1 MIGIVARKEGR
12 RKVTYRPARRSGGEH
27 AGAIA
32 PGATGGTPRE
42 IVDALRRPHYIK
54 ASNRP
59 IPESAGA
66 HKMAINGSPPP
77 GRRAAVVAGLRTP
90 FVKAGTEFR
99 SLSAVDLGALV
110 VNELVV
116 RSGIPREEFDSVV
129 FGQVI
134 PSPTVTLIGR
144 EIVLRTQLPRSVQA
158 HTVARACATSIQTT
172 TDAAD
177 QIRLGHSD
185 CAISGGAESVS
196 DAPIFASRPLAQG
209 LVELSRARTVG
220 EKARIFARLRP
231 KDFAPV
237 PTALKEPT
245 TGLTMGESAEL
256 MAQKN
261 GISREAQDELA
272 YRSHARAGEAW
283 ETGRFDAEVMHVPVP
298 PRYERTAAR
307 DNIVRKDTT
316 VEALAQLRPVFDR
329 RYGTITAGNASP
341 LTDGAAALVL
351 MSEEKARALGITPL
365 GFVRSYAYAALDP
378 RDQLL
383 QGPAYAA
390 PVALDRARLGLADM
404 DLVDMHEAFAAQVL
418 SNLQAFASRSFAEKE
433 LGRAE
438 PLGEID
444 PARLNMNGGS
454 IALGHPF
461 AATGARMILQT
472 LRELGRRKGQY
483 ALLTVCAA
491 GALGAAMVL
500 ERE

>member
-1 MIGIVARKEGR
+1 MATSGS
-12 RKVTYRPARRSGGEH
+12 TPA
-27 AGAIA
+27 
-32 PGATGGTPRE
+32 
-42 IVDALRRPHYIK
+42 
-54 ASNRP
+54 
-59 IPESAGA
+59 
-66 HKMAINGSPPP
+66 
-77 GRRAAVVAGLRTP
+77 GRRAAIVAGLRTP

-99 SLSAVDLGALV
+99 DLSAVELGALV

-116 RSGIPREEFDSVV
+116 RTGIAPKEYDSVV

-177 QIRLGHSD
+177 QIRLGHSE

-196 DAPIFASRPLAQG
+196 DAPIFASRGLAQA
-209 LVELSRARTVG
+209 LVEVSRAKSLADRV
-220 EKARIFARLRP
+220 KILSRLRP
-231 KDFAPV
+231 KDLTPV
-237 PTALKEPT
+237 PPALREPT
-245 TGLTMGESAEL
+245 TGLTMGDSAEI

-261 GISREAQDELA
+261 GISREAQDDLA
-272 YRSHARAGEAW
+272 WKSHARAAAAW
-283 ETGRFDAEVMHVPVP
+283 DSGKFDAEVMHVAVP
-298 PRYERTAAR
+298 PDYDRVAAR
-307 DNIVRKDTT
+307 DNIVRKETT
-316 VEALAQLRPVFDR
+316 PEALAQLRPVFDR

-341 LTDGAAALVL
+341 LTDGAAALVVT
-351 MSEEKARALGITPL
+351 SEEKAKALGLKPL

-390 PVALDRARLGLADM
+390 PVALDRAGLALADM

-418 SNLQAFASRSFAEKE
+418 SNLKAFASREFAEKQ
-433 LGRAE
+433 LGRAQ
-438 PLGEID
+438 PVGEVD
-444 PARLNMNGGS
+444 PARLNVNGGS

-472 LRELGRRKGQY
+472 LRELDRRKGQY

-491 GALGAAMVL
+491 GALGAALVL

>member
-1 MIGIVARKEGR
+1 
-12 RKVTYRPARRSGGEH
+12 
-27 AGAIA
+27 
-32 PGATGGTPRE
+32 
-42 IVDALRRPHYIK
+42 
-54 ASNRP
+54 
-59 IPESAGA
+59 
-66 HKMAINGSPPP
+66 
-77 GRRAAVVAGLRTP
+77 
-90 FVKAGTEFR
+90 
-99 SLSAVDLGALV
+99 
-110 VNELVV
+110 
-116 RSGIPREEFDSVV
+116 
-129 FGQVI
+129 
-134 PSPTVTLIGR
+134 
-144 EIVLRTQLPRSVQA
+144 
-158 HTVARACATSIQTT
+158 
-172 TDAAD
+172 
-177 QIRLGHSD
+177 
-185 CAISGGAESVS
+185 
-196 DAPIFASRPLAQG
+196 
-209 LVELSRARTVG
+209 
-220 EKARIFARLRP
+220 
-231 KDFAPV
+231 
-237 PTALKEPT
+237 
-245 TGLTMGESAEL
+245 
-256 MAQKN
+256 
-261 GISREAQDELA
+261 
-272 YRSHARAGEAW
+272 
-283 ETGRFDAEVMHVPVP
+283 
-298 PRYERTAAR
+298 
-307 DNIVRKDTT
+307 
-316 VEALAQLRPVFDR
+316 VFDR

-351 MSEEKARALGITPL
+351 MSEEKARALGIVPL

-444 PARLNMNGGS
+444 PARLNVNGGS

>member
-1 MIGIVARKEGR
+1 MG
-12 RKVTYRPARRSGGEH
+12 
-27 AGAIA
+27 
-32 PGATGGTPRE
+32 
-42 IVDALRRPHYIK
+42 
-54 ASNRP
+54 
-59 IPESAGA
+59 
-66 HKMAINGSPPP
+66 MNGSVPP
-77 GRRAAVVAGLRTP
+77 GRRAAIVAGLRTP
-90 FVKAGTEFR
+90 FVKAGTDFKD
-99 SLSAVDLGALV
+99 LSAVELGALV
-110 VNELVV
+110 VNELVA
-116 RSGIPREEFDSVV
+116 RSGVAPKEFDSVV

-144 EIVLRTQLPRSVQA
+144 EMVLRTQLPRSVQA

-185 CAISGGAESVS
+185 CAISGGAESLS
-196 DAPIFASRPLAQG
+196 DAPIFATRALAQA
-209 LVELSRARTVG
+209 LVEFSRAKTL
-220 EKARIFARLRP
+220 ADRIRILSTLRP
-231 KDFAPV
+231 KDFTPQ
-237 PTALKEPT
+237 PPALKEPT

-261 GISREAQDELA
+261 GISREAQDRVA
-272 YRSHARAGEAW
+272 YESHRRAGAAW
-283 ETGRFDAEVMHVPVP
+283 ESGKFDGEVMHVPVP
-298 PRYERTAAR
+298 PRYERITTR
-307 DNIVRKDTT
+307 DNVVRKDTT
-316 VEALAQLRPVFDR
+316 LEALAALRPVFDR

-351 MSEEKARALGITPL
+351 MSEEKARALGIRPL
-365 GFVRSYAYAALDP
+365 GFVRSYAYAGLDP

-390 PVALDRARLGLADM
+390 PVALDRAGLRLADM

-418 SNLQAFASRSFAEKE
+418 SNLKAFASKDFAEKE
-433 LGRAE
+433 LGRPE

-444 PARLNMNGGS
+444 PAKLNVNGGS

-472 LRELGRRKGQY
+472 LRELERRKGQH
-483 ALLTVCAA
+483 ALITVCAA
-491 GALGAAMVL
+491 GGLGAALVL